1 MVYFYIK
8 KIVDLLSCLAMKCE
22 VTMYRGGTIFK
33 ESYVV
38 RDYQEARKVAK
49 ARNPDVTIVGVNA
62 VFD

>member
-1 MVYFYIK
+1 MVSSCIK
-8 KIVDLLSCLAMKCE
+8 QRVHLVICRTMKCE